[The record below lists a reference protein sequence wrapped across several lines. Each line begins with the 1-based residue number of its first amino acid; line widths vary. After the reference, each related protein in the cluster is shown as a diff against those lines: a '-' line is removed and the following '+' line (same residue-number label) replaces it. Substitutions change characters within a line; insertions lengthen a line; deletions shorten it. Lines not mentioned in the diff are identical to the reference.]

1 MRNYLIFDNRRS
13 SDYGLYIS
21 GSGAFNAPERDVEV
35 VEIAGRNGNLILDNG
50 RFRNIT
56 VSYPAFISGDFV
68 RQASAA
74 RDWLCGRTGYF
85 RLEDTYH
92 PEFFRLAR
100 FAGPVDFE
108 MRFQNCGGETNLH
121 FDCKPQRFLKSGEHP
136 ISITGKTILRNP
148 TGHTALP
155 LIRVYGSGNGL
166 LFVGGSAVQVAGLDG
181 SLTLDSDLQD
191 AYKGTENM
199 NSRVSLDAFPSLPM
213 GGTEVS
219 FSGGISKIE
228 IIPRW
233 WSI

>member
-1 MRNYLIFDNRRS
+1 MKNFLIFDNKRS

-56 VSYPAFISGDFV
+56 VSYPAFISRDFPK
-68 RQASAA
+68 QAAAA
-74 RDWLCGRTGYF
+74 RDWLCGRVGYF

-108 MRFQNCGGETNLH
+108 MRFQNYGGETNLH

-136 ISITGKTILRNP
+136 IAITGKTTLRNP

-155 LIRVYGSGNGL
+155 LIRVYGSGNGQL
-166 LFVGGSAVQVAGLDG
+166 SVGEAVVQITGLDTM
-181 SLTLDSDLQD
+181 LVLDSDLQD
-191 AYKGTENM
+191 AYKGAENM
-199 NSRVSLDAFPSLPM
+199 NDRVSLSAFPSLPM

-219 FSGGISKIE
+219 FSGGITKIE